1 MSTLGTSFA
10 SSPSRSRLSSLGQIE
25 YFGQVAI
32 LVWHVYV
39 YTTSGGVAN
48 RVYGGRYHVWLCSQ
62 YSLQMCGGREGMT
75 LGGQTAVIID
85 TMWV

>member
-1 MSTLGTSFA
+1 MSTLGTSF
-10 SSPSRSRLSSLGQIE
+10 SSSLSTSRLSSPGQIE

-32 LVWHVYV
+32 LVWHADV
-39 YTTSGGVAN
+39 YTMSDGVAN

-62 YSLQMCGGREGMT
+62 YSLQMCGGRERT